1 MAKGDLF
8 STVLRGFHK
17 EQVSQYLNDLIRK
30 YEREKEELNKSTRE
44 SARMWF
50 RNCGRKMTGFDG
62 NWNRKNAQYRTGT
75 AKGKISPDHQED
87 QDLEKLRLL
96 ASQIKSR
103 MEEARQ
109 MEQAACRESERIIAA
124 ARMEEQTI
132 LNKAKKA
139 GSEGESALERRRR
152 ELEREKEQVLKE
164 KSVAADLLKQAQ
176 KDAEDLRAA
185 AHREQEEMRKTAQQQ
200 SEELLQKART
210 EAAEILQQAKAEK
223 VRQMEQMR
231 DEMIEAK
238 RQLGSMAGR
247 IGNLSQELE
256 RFGVLLAQQNEG
268 GSKEKA

>member
-30 YEREKEELNKSTRE
+30 YEREKEELNKKYEGISPNVVQELRQENDRLRRELEQEKTR
-44 SARMWF
+44 
-50 RNCGRKMTGFDG
+50 
-62 NWNRKNAQYRTGT
+62 NAELEQQ
-75 AKGKISPDHQED
+75 KGKISSDHQED

-109 MEQAACRESERIIAA
+109 MEQA
-124 ARMEEQTI
+124 
-132 LNKAKKA
+132 
-139 GSEGESALERRRR
+139 ALERRRR

>member
-1 MAKGDLF
+1 
-8 STVLRGFHK
+8 
-17 EQVSQYLNDLIRK
+17 
-30 YEREKEELNKSTRE
+30 
-44 SARMWF
+44 
-50 RNCGRKMTGFDG
+50 
-62 NWNRKNAQYRTGT
+62 
-75 AKGKISPDHQED
+75 
-87 QDLEKLRLL
+87 
-96 ASQIKSR
+96 
-103 MEEARQ
+103 

>member
-30 YEREKEELNKSTRE
+30 YEREKEELNKKYEGISPNVVQELRQENDRLRRE
-44 SARMWF
+44 LEQEKTS
-50 RNCGRKMTGFDG
+50 
-62 NWNRKNAQYRTGT
+62 NAELEQQ
-75 AKGKISPDHQED
+75 KGKISSDHQED

-109 MEQAACRESERIIAA
+109 MEQAACRESERIIAG

-139 GSEGESALERRRR
+139 GSEGESAL